1 VEKKATA
8 NKPKPKPIKI
18 DDFDE
23 DLMVNT
29 ISKQID
35 SIRKHLFRV
44 FFTRISTLFKYIC
57 CS

>member
-18 DDFDE
+18 DDFE

-35 SIRKHLFRV
+35 
-44 FFTRISTLFKYIC
+44 
-57 CS
+57 